1 MSTINEAKLFEEFRD
16 FVSQTRSD
24 FDLSLQP
31 GGHLSLCNSGRR
43 GDVKEFNLG
52 LIELKSAI
60 DDIIRLRNVFAP
72 HVNYDEKQWR
82 DLGGQNFTDRVTSS
96 LITVQT
102 KPFFT
107 ALSKTIDW
115 ANGKLP
121 SSYQEGRIDLSENAL
136 NNTRNALNHCINAS
150 SPVSPTST
158 TQPPIK
164 FTPHPEQDNNLNC
177 LVKSLLTKSFVIL
190 TGASGTGKTQLA
202 EGLARHYAE
211 GDASRF
217 AVVAVGAD
225 WTDNR
230 HVLGFVNHLHTVS
243 IAAVETPVFQST
255 PVLDLLLR
263 AANDRENKPY
273 FLVLDEM
280 NLSHVERYFAD
291 FLSAMERRE
300 GTLQLHS
307 SQSSL
312 PRSEN
317 DTLGVPQEIPFPRNL
332 FVIGTVNVDETTYMF
347 SPKVLDRANV
357 IEFRMKDTDLQNF
370 LNGDGSLPDYG
381 SATSE
386 EAQDFFRLA
395 SSDALDDLP
404 EPVKAAAGEQL
415 QKIFAIMEGCR
426 FEFGYRA
433 AKEVMRFLKICR
445 HLAEDK
451 TAWDG
456 GAWLTDMDTQI
467 LQKLMPRLHGGKARM
482 VPLLTDL
489 GYLCHGTPKP
499 AGARLDTLEALQ
511 GTAKFPRSFEKIRA
525 MAKVLIEEQF
535 VSFIC

>member
-1 MSTINEAKLFEEFRD
+1 M
-16 FVSQTRSD
+16 
-24 FDLSLQP
+24 P
-31 GGHLSLCNSGRR
+31 SG
-43 GDVKEFNLG
+43 
-52 LIELKSAI
+52 
-60 DDIIRLRNVFAP
+60 
-72 HVNYDEKQWR
+72 
-82 DLGGQNFTDRVTSS
+82 
-96 LITVQT
+96 
-102 KPFFT
+102 
-107 ALSKTIDW
+107 
-115 ANGKLP
+115 
-121 SSYQEGRIDLSENAL
+121 
-136 NNTRNALNHCINAS
+136 NAS
-150 SPVSPTST
+150 SR
-158 TQPPIK
+158 
-164 FTPHPEQDNNLNC
+164 NLV
-177 LVKSLLTKSFVIL
+177 LSLLAKRFVIL

-202 EGLARHYAE
+202 EGLARQYAE

-230 HVLGFVNHLHTVS
+230 HVLGYVNHLRQ
-243 IAAVETPVFQST
+243 ALFEEVEKPIFQST

-263 AANDRENKPY
+263 ARNDKENKPY

-291 FLSAMERRE
+291 FLSAMERRK

-307 SQSSL
+307 NQGSL

-357 IEFRMKDTDLQNF
+357 IEFRMGENDLGNF
-370 LNGDGSLPDYG
+370 LMGDGSPPDYG
-381 SATSE
+381 TATAQ
-386 EAQDFFRLA
+386 EAQDFFLLA
-395 SSDALDDLP
+395 SSDALDDFP
-404 EPVKAAAGEQL
+404 ESVKTASADHL
-415 QKIFAIMEGCR
+415 RKIFTLMESCR

-489 GYLCHGTPKP
+489 GYLCHGSEKP
-499 AGARLDTLEALQ
+499 AGARLDSLQ
-511 GTAKFPRSFEKIRA
+511 GLQETAKFPRSFEKIRA

>member
-1 MSTINEAKLFEEFRD
+1 MNQPDLARDIIEINPSDLITSIMPSGEASTRKL
-16 FVSQTRSD
+16 V
-24 FDLSLQP
+24 LSL
-31 GGHLSLCNSGRR
+31 LAKR
-43 GDVKEFNLG
+43 
-52 LIELKSAI
+52 
-60 DDIIRLRNVFAP
+60 
-72 HVNYDEKQWR
+72 
-82 DLGGQNFTDRVTSS
+82 
-96 LITVQT
+96 
-102 KPFFT
+102 
-107 ALSKTIDW
+107 
-115 ANGKLP
+115 
-121 SSYQEGRIDLSENAL
+121 
-136 NNTRNALNHCINAS
+136 
-150 SPVSPTST
+150 
-158 TQPPIK
+158 
-164 FTPHPEQDNNLNC
+164 
-177 LVKSLLTKSFVIL
+177 FVIL

-211 GDASRF
+211 RDASRF

-230 HVLGFVNHLHTVS
+230 HVLGFVNHLRQVT
-243 IAAVETPVFQST
+243 IEGADKPIFQST

-307 SQSSL
+307 SQGSL

-404 EPVKAAAGEQL
+404 ELVKAAAGEQL

-489 GYLCHGTPKP
+489 GYLCHGTEKP
-499 AGARLDTLEALQ
+499 AGARLDTLESRQ
-511 GTAKFPRSFEKIRA
+511 GTARFPRSFEKIRA
-525 MAKVLIEEQF
+525 MAKLLIEEQF